1 MRIKIFTIFM
11 VSLGILSCKNEP
23 KDYATLSGKITNKNS
38 DSVTIRGT
46 SYSKT
51 ISVNE
56 DGTFKDTLKV
66 ETGLYSLFD
75 GVEYASL
82 FLKNGFNLHLEL
94 DTKRFDQSLEFSG
107 TGAEHSNFLAE
118 KIRLNEELFDLDKLI
133 SLDSV
138 ARESAF
144 TAIRNQLVSFYESHN
159 KVDSSIINA
168 GPKSIDRTIASYKN
182 YIGSINKVKRQ
193 LPEGMESPVFEAY
206 ENFNGETT
214 SLSDLRGK
222 YVYVDIWATWC
233 GPCKVE
239 IPYLKSLEKKYEDKN
254 IAFVSISV
262 DSPKRSGS
270 WEKAREK
277 WKKMVSEEAM
287 GGVQLFAPEGSKSEF
302 IKDYMNIGIPRFILI
317 DPEGKIVSAVAPRP
331 SSDELI
337 RLFEEQNI

>member
-1 MRIKIFTIFM
+1 MKMKIITCFIVALAIF
-11 VSLGILSCKNEP
+11 SCKNEP
-23 KDYATLSGKITNKNS
+23 NDFVRLSGKITHKNS
-38 DSVTIRGT
+38 DSVTIRGS

-51 ISVNE
+51 IPVAE
-56 DGTFKDTLKV
+56 DGTFNDTLKV

-82 FLKNGFNLHLEL
+82 FLKNGFDLHLEL

-107 TGAEHSNFLAE
+107 IGSEHSNFLAE
-118 KIRLNEELFDLDKLI
+118 KIRLNEELFDLEQLI

-138 ARESAF
+138 ERESEF
-144 TAIRNQLVSFYESHN
+144 TDIRNQLVNFYEANSN
-159 KVDSSIINA
+159 VDSSIVNA
-168 GPKSIDRTIASYKN
+168 GPKSIDRTIASYKR
-182 YIGSINKVKRQ
+182 YIGNINEIKRQ
-193 LPEGMESPVFEAY
+193 LPQGMDSPVFEDY
-206 ENFNGETT
+206 ENFNGERT

-233 GPCKVE
+233 GPCKVQ
-239 IPYLKSLEKKYEDKN
+239 IPHLKTLEKKYEDRN

-270 WEKAREK
+270 WDKAREK
-277 WKKMVSEEAM
+277 WKKMVNEEAM
-287 GGVQLFAPEGSKSEF
+287 GGIQLFAPEGSKSQF
-302 IKDYMNIGIPRFILI
+302 IMDYRNIGIPRFILI
-317 DPEGKIVSAVAPRP
+317 DPEGKIVNSVAPRP

>member
-1 MRIKIFTIFM
+1 MRIKIITIFM
-11 VSLGILSCKNEP
+11 VAMALVSCKNEP
-23 KDYATLSGKITNKNS
+23 KDYATLSGKLTHKNS

-51 ISVNE
+51 IPVNE
-56 DGTFKDTLKV
+56 DGTFKDTLKI

-82 FLKNGFNLHLEL
+82 FLKNGFELHLEL

-107 TGAEHSNFLAE
+107 KGAEHSNFLAE
-118 KIRLNEELFDLDKLI
+118 KIRLNEELFDLDQLI

-138 ARESAF
+138 ALESEL
-144 TAIRNQLVSFYESHN
+144 TGIKNQLVNFYETN
-159 KVDSSIINA
+159 TNVDSSIINA
-168 GPKSIDRTIASYKN
+168 GPKSIDRTINSYKR
-182 YIGSINKVKRQ
+182 YISNINEVKRQ
-193 LPEGMESPVFEAY
+193 LPKGMDSPVFEAY
-206 ENFNGETT
+206 ENFNGEKT
-214 SLSDLRGK
+214 SLSDLKGK
-222 YVYVDIWATWC
+222 FVYVDIWATWC

-239 IPYLKSLEKKYEDKN
+239 IPHLKSLEKKYDDRN

-277 WKKMVSEEAM
+277 WKTMVSEEAM
-287 GGVQLFAPEGSKSEF
+287 GGVQLFAPEGPKSQFVE
-302 IKDYMNIGIPRFILI
+302 DYINIGIPRFILI

-337 RLFEEQNI
+337 NLFEEQNI

>member
-1 MRIKIFTIFM
+1 MRIKIITIFM
-11 VSLGILSCKNEP
+11 VAMALVSCKNEP
-23 KDYATLSGKITNKNS
+23 KDYATLSGKLTHKNS

-51 ISVNE
+51 IPVNE
-56 DGTFKDTLKV
+56 DGTFKDTLKI

-82 FLKNGFNLHLEL
+82 FLKNGFELHLEL

-107 TGAEHSNFLAE
+107 KGAEHSNFLAE
-118 KIRLNEELFDLDKLI
+118 KIRLNEELFDLDQLI

-138 ARESAF
+138 ALESEL
-144 TAIRNQLVSFYESHN
+144 TVIKNQLVNFYETN
-159 KVDSSIINA
+159 NNVDSSIINA
-168 GPKSIDRTIASYKN
+168 GPKSIDRTINSYKR
-182 YIGSINKVKRQ
+182 YISNINEVKRQ
-193 LPEGMESPVFEAY
+193 LPKGMDSPVFEAY
-206 ENFNGETT
+206 ENFNGEKT
-214 SLSDLRGK
+214 SLSDLKGK
-222 YVYVDIWATWC
+222 FVYVDIWATWC

-239 IPYLKSLEKKYEDKN
+239 IPHLKSLEKKYDDRN

-277 WKKMVSEEAM
+277 WKTMVTEEAM
-287 GGVQLFAPEGSKSEF
+287 GGVQLFAPEGPKSQFVE
-302 IKDYMNIGIPRFILI
+302 DYINIGIPRFILI

-337 RLFEEQNI
+337 NLFEEQNI

>member
-1 MRIKIFTIFM
+1 MRIKIITIFM
-11 VSLGILSCKNEP
+11 VAMALVSCKNEP
-23 KDYATLSGKITNKNS
+23 KDYATLSGKLTHKNS

-51 ISVNE
+51 IPVNE
-56 DGTFKDTLKV
+56 DGTFKDTLKI

-82 FLKNGFNLHLEL
+82 FLKNGFELHLEL

-107 TGAEHSNFLAE
+107 KGAEHSNFLAE
-118 KIRLNEELFDLDKLI
+118 KIRLNEGLFDLDQLI

-138 ARESAF
+138 ALESEL
-144 TAIRNQLVSFYESHN
+144 TGIKNQLVNFYETN
-159 KVDSSIINA
+159 NNVDSSIINA
-168 GPKSIDRTIASYKN
+168 GPKSIDRTINSYKR
-182 YIGSINKVKRQ
+182 YISNINEVKRQ
-193 LPEGMESPVFEAY
+193 LPKGMDSPVFEAY
-206 ENFNGETT
+206 ENFNGEKT
-214 SLSDLRGK
+214 SLSDLKGK
-222 YVYVDIWATWC
+222 FVYVDIWATWC

-239 IPYLKSLEKKYEDKN
+239 IPHLKSLEKKYDDRN

-277 WKKMVSEEAM
+277 WKTMVTEEAM
-287 GGVQLFAPEGSKSEF
+287 GGVQLFAPEGPKSQFVE
-302 IKDYMNIGIPRFILI
+302 DYINIGIPRFILI

-337 RLFEEQNI
+337 NLFEEQNI